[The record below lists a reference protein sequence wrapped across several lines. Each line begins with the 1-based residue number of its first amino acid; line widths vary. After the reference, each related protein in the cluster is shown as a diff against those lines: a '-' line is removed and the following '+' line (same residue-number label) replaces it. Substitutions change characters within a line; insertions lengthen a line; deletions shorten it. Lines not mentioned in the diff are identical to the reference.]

1 MRTKKRIA
9 NVHKSLYLSMEQCR
23 KHVKERFNLL
33 FNRKELPIT
42 FDQWLIL
49 NEVAENIGINQKTVA
64 KNLSKEVASVSRIL
78 TKLVDMQLVIR
89 RSNPENMRESNL
101 FLTPEGTVLIE
112 RIEVFESQEFKS
124 IFFNIYEQEL
134 NLVIDVLRRV
144 E

>member
-1 MRTKKRIA
+1 
-9 NVHKSLYLSMEQCR
+9 MEQCR

-33 FNRKELPIT
+33 FNQEDLPIT

-49 NEVAENIGINQKTVA
+49 NEVAENNEINQKTVA

-78 TKLVDMQLVIR
+78 TKLVNMQLVIR

-101 FLTPEGTVLIE
+101 FLTPDGTVLIE
-112 RIEVFESQEFKS
+112 RIEGFESKEFKS

-134 NLVIDVLRRV
+134 NLVIDVLRRI